1 MKRKSEETVSSTYVI
16 CASMSCDILI
26 KSSGDRQDHELTGRG
41 PGGLIWSGEMESV
54 KIRVCR
60 DDQVA
65 RFQKGSVYL
74 WVKVKMFSASSGL
87 EQCVPDEQ
95 AIITW
100 VRQRYL
106 PPGPHSPPGASLHD
120 DGEVALGLT
129 REGGFGSVVEEIK
142 GAPLACLQDRGVGKT
157 GDGDKVVRGGGGMW
171 RPRRV
176 WQ

>member
-16 CASMSCDILI
+16 CASRSCAISMR
-26 KSSGDRQDHELTGRG
+26 SSGDRRDHELTGRG

-74 WVKVKMFSASSGL
+74 WVKVKMLSASSGL
-87 EQCVPDEQ
+87 EQCVPEEQ
-95 AIITW
+95 AIITC

-106 PPGPHSPPGASLHD
+106 PPGPHSPPGTSLHD
-120 DGEVALGLT
+120 DGGVPLGLT

-142 GAPLACLQDRGVGKT
+142 GAALACLQDRGVDKT
-157 GDGDKVVRGGGGMW
+157 GDGDKVGRGGGMW

-176 WQ
+176 WW